1 MSHVGLGWDGGL
13 RLVALSWLELDWGC
27 LLELVWFE
35 LS

>member
-1 MSHVGLGWDGGL
+1 MSHVGLGWDGL
-13 RLVALSWLELDWGC
+13 RLVALSWVELDWGC